1 MKKIFSI
8 FKDPYIGPIFAISII
23 LLVIMIFIIP
33 KYSHENQKIIME
45 KKAIDIVNNLKKIR
59 AYYTEHLIKEL
70 KNHPDIKIDFDHKI
84 KDGTIPLPATLL
96 HDFTELLAEEN
107 MEIKLYSDY
116 PFENRKDR
124 VLNDFQKESLSY
136 FVNNPNEIYTR
147 IIKTPTEE
155 KFAVSVPDVF
165 FDQTCV
171 NCHNTRIDS
180 PKTDWKLGDVRGA
193 IKVSVPIKHELYLSS
208 NQVLTLFLI
217 LVALILI
224 LGIHYTIMSI
234 RRTKEHEKIKITL
247 EKEVNERTQELQKSM
262 KILNQ
267 YKNAVDSTSIVSKT
281 DKNGKITFVND
292 EFCRVAQYTKEEL
305 IGKNHNLIRHEDMP
319 KEIFKDLWET
329 IKSKQ
334 IWKGQIKNKAKDGTA
349 YYVASTIAPILNLDD
364 EIEEYLAI
372 RLDVSDII
380 EGQLK
385 AKRADEAKSTFL
397 ANMSHEIR
405 TPLNAIIG
413 FSELLDKST
422 NLDIQ
427 SKKQAQI
434 INSSAVSLLTI
445 INDILDVSKIDSG
458 NFSLSIEES
467 NIVLIG
473 ENVIELFSKRAME
486 KHIKLIF
493 NLDPNVPICIET
505 DGVRLKQVL
514 SNLLSN
520 AIKFTPK
527 DGIVSLN
534 ISLIENQNKK
544 AKIRFEI
551 EDTGIGI
558 PKDKLITIFDPFIQ
572 IDNKSNRQY
581 QGTGLGLSISSY
593 IIKALN
599 SNIFVQ
605 SIENEGTKFY
615 FELEAKTCIDNL
627 CINRNYLHHLNFKI
641 INKNSSIF
649 NHAKQ
654 YLELFGAIEEED
666 KPIDIVIYCSIDN
679 FLEDLQEIRK
689 NNSNSALLILHEYEN
704 DLKNLDLNKNEYALA
719 LPFYGS
725 KINDAIEELL
735 NRTEKRKISIDG
747 IKKFKGKVLVAEDNS
762 ANQELISY
770 ILQEMG
776 IEFTIK
782 SNGLEILNEFKK
794 DFYDLI
800 LMDINMP
807 VLDGVETF
815 KQIRIYEKDNQLQ
828 KTPIVALTA
837 NAIKGDKERFLNIG
851 MDNYLTK
858 PINVKELRDIFEIYL
873 NNKKTLDDLTNIN
886 IDIKKVSEKLGIGE
900 NIVNLLV
907 HKFQNEIIKD
917 LKELQNFIH
926 SKDKENIL
934 QKAHYIKNS
943 CLNLCL
949 DDICEVLQKL
959 ENPDLQDKEKEE
971 LFALLINKLE
981 FLNEGKK

>member
-1 MKKIFSI
+1 MKKILSI
-8 FKDPYIGPIFAISII
+8 FKDPYIGPIFVISVI

-33 KYSHENQKIIME
+33 KYSYENQKIIME
-45 KKAIDIVNNLKKIR
+45 KKAVDIVNNLKKIR
-59 AYYTEHLIKEL
+59 AYYTEHIIKEL
-70 KNHPDIKIDFDHKI
+70 KNHPDITIDLDHKI

-96 HDFTELLAEEN
+96 HDFTELLAEED
-107 MEIKLYSDY
+107 MEIKLYSEY

-124 VLNDFQKESLSY
+124 VSNDFQKESLSY
-136 FVNNPNEIYTR
+136 LINNPTKIYSK
-147 IIKTPTEE
+147 IVKTPTEE
-155 KFAVSVPDVF
+155 KFAVAIPDIF

-180 PKTDWKLGDVRGA
+180 PKKDWKLGDVRGV
-193 IKVSVPIKHELYLSS
+193 IKVSVPVKHELYLSS

-217 LVALILI
+217 LVTLILI
-224 LGIHYTIMSI
+224 LGIHYTIMSM
-234 RRTKEHEKIKITL
+234 RRTKEHEKIKINL
-247 EKEVNERTQELQKSM
+247 EKEINERTKELQKSI

-267 YKNAVDSTSIVSKT
+267 YKNAVDSSSIVSKT
-281 DKNGKITFVND
+281 DKYGKITFVND
-292 EFCRVAQYTKEEL
+292 EFCRVSKYTKEEL
-305 IGKNHNLIRHEDMP
+305 IGKNHNIIRHEDMP

-334 IWKGQIKNKAKDGTA
+334 IWKGQIKNRAKDGTS

-372 RLDVSDII
+372 RLDVSEIV

-413 FSELLDKST
+413 FSELLDKSQ
-422 NLDIQ
+422 NLDTQ

-458 NFSLSIEES
+458 NFTLSIEES
-467 NIVLIG
+467 NIILIS
-473 ENVIELFSKRAME
+473 ENVVELFSKRAME
-486 KHIKLIF
+486 KHLKLVF

-527 DGIVSLN
+527 NGVVSLN
-534 ISLIENQNKK
+534 ISLIENLNKK
-544 AKIRFEI
+544 AKIRFEV

-558 PKDKLITIFDPFIQ
+558 AKEKLLTIFDPFIQ
-572 IDNKSNRQY
+572 VDNKSNREY
-581 QGTGLGLSISSY
+581 QGTGLGLSICSH

-605 SIENEGTKFY
+605 SIENQGTKFY
-615 FELEAKTCIDNL
+615 FELEVKTCIDNL
-627 CINRNYLHHLNFKI
+627 CINKNYLHHLNFKI

-654 YLELFGAIEEED
+654 YLELFGAIEDET
-666 KPIDIVIYCSIDN
+666 KPIDIIIYCSVDN
-679 FLEDLQEIRK
+679 FEKELQEIRK
-689 NNSNSALLILHEYEN
+689 NHIDTALLILHEYEN
-704 DLKNLDLNKNEYALA
+704 TLENIDLNENEYALA

-735 NRTEKRKISIDG
+735 NKTDKRKIVING
-747 IKKFKGKVLVAEDNS
+747 IKKFNGKVLVAEDNS

-770 ILQEMG
+770 ILEEMG

-794 DFYDLI
+794 ESFDLI

-815 KQIRIYEKDNQLQ
+815 KQIRIYEKENNLK

-837 NAIKGDKERFLNIG
+837 NAIKGDKQRFLDIG

-858 PINVKELRDIFEIYL
+858 PINVKELKDIFDIYL
-873 NNKKTLDDLTNIN
+873 A
-886 IDIKKVSEKLGIGE
+886 
-900 NIVNLLV
+900 
-907 HKFQNEIIKD
+907 
-917 LKELQNFIH
+917 
-926 SKDKENIL
+926 DK
-934 QKAHYIKNS
+934 
-943 CLNLCL
+943 
-949 DDICEVLQKL
+949 
-959 ENPDLQDKEKEE
+959 
-971 LFALLINKLE
+971 
-981 FLNEGKK
+981 FLNEESK

>member
-1 MKKIFSI
+1 MKKILSI
-8 FKDPYIGPIFAISII
+8 FKDPYIGPIFVISII

-33 KYSHENQKIIME
+33 KYSYENQKIIME
-45 KKAIDIVNNLKKIR
+45 KKAVDIVNNLKKIR
-59 AYYTEHLIKEL
+59 AYYTEHIIKEL
-70 KNHPDIKIDFDHKI
+70 KNHPEININFDHKI

-96 HDFTELLAEEN
+96 HDFTELLAEED
-107 MEIKLYSDY
+107 MEIKLYSEY

-136 FVNNPNEIYTR
+136 LINNPTKIYSK
-147 IIKTPTEE
+147 IVKTPTEE
-155 KFAVSVPDVF
+155 KLAVAIPDIF

-180 PKTDWKLGDVRGA
+180 PKKDWKLGDVRGV
-193 IKVSVPIKHELYLSS
+193 IKVSVPVKHELYLSS

-217 LVALILI
+217 LVTLILI
-224 LGIHYTIMSI
+224 LGIHYTIMSM
-234 RRTKEHEKIKITL
+234 RRTKEHEKIKINL
-247 EKEVNERTQELQKSM
+247 EKEINERTKELQKSI

-267 YKNAVDSTSIVSKT
+267 YKNAVDSSSIVSKT
-281 DKNGKITFVND
+281 DKYGKITFVND
-292 EFCRVAQYTKEEL
+292 EFCRVSKYTKEEL
-305 IGKNHNLIRHEDMP
+305 IGKNHNIIRHEDMP

-334 IWKGQIKNKAKDGTA
+334 IWKGQIKNRAKDGTS
-349 YYVASTIAPILNLDD
+349 YYVTSTIAPILNLDD

-372 RLDVSDII
+372 RLDISEIV

-413 FSELLDKST
+413 FSELLDKSQ
-422 NLDIQ
+422 NLDTQ

-445 INDILDVSKIDSG
+445 INDILDISKIDSG
-458 NFSLSIEES
+458 NFTLSIEES
-467 NIVLIG
+467 NIILIS

-486 KHIKLIF
+486 KHLKLIF

-527 DGIVSLN
+527 NGVVSLN
-534 ISLIENQNKK
+534 ISLIENLNKK
-544 AKIRFEI
+544 AKIRFEV

-558 PKDKLITIFDPFIQ
+558 AKEKLLTIFDPFIQ
-572 IDNKSNRQY
+572 VDNKSNREY
-581 QGTGLGLSISSY
+581 QGTGLGLSICSH

-605 SIENEGTKFY
+605 SIENQGTKFY
-615 FELEAKTCIDNL
+615 FELEVKTCIDNL
-627 CINRNYLHHLNFKI
+627 CINKNYLHHLNFKI

-654 YLELFGAIEEED
+654 YLELFGAIEDET
-666 KPIDIVIYCSIDN
+666 KPIDIVIYCSVDN
-679 FLEDLQEIRK
+679 FEKELQEIRK
-689 NNSNSALLILHEYEN
+689 NHIDTALLILHEYEN
-704 DLKNLDLNKNEYALA
+704 DLKNLDLNENEYALA

-735 NRTEKRKISIDG
+735 NKTDKRKIVING
-747 IKKFKGKVLVAEDNS
+747 IKKFNGKVLVAEDNS

-770 ILQEMG
+770 ILEEMG

-794 DFYDLI
+794 ESFDLI

-815 KQIRIYEKDNQLQ
+815 KQIRIYEKENNLE

-837 NAIKGDKERFLNIG
+837 NAIKGDKQRFLDIG

-858 PINVKELRDIFEIYL
+858 PINVKELKDIFDIYL
-873 NNKKTLDDLTNIN
+873 A
-886 IDIKKVSEKLGIGE
+886 
-900 NIVNLLV
+900 
-907 HKFQNEIIKD
+907 
-917 LKELQNFIH
+917 
-926 SKDKENIL
+926 DKI
-934 QKAHYIKNS
+934 
-943 CLNLCL
+943 
-949 DDICEVLQKL
+949 
-959 ENPDLQDKEKEE
+959 
-971 LFALLINKLE
+971 
-981 FLNEGKK
+981 LNEESE

>member
-1 MKKIFSI
+1 MKKILSI
-8 FKDPYIGPIFAISII
+8 FKDPYIGPIFVISVI

-33 KYSHENQKIIME
+33 KYSYENQKIIME
-45 KKAIDIVNNLKKIR
+45 KKAVDIVNNLKKIR
-59 AYYTEHLIKEL
+59 AYYTEHIIKEL
-70 KNHPDIKIDFDHKI
+70 KNHPDITIDLDHKI

-96 HDFTELLAEEN
+96 HDFTELLAEKD
-107 MEIKLYSDY
+107 MEIKLYSEY

-136 FVNNPNEIYTR
+136 LINNPTKIYSK
-147 IIKTPTEE
+147 IVKTPTEE
-155 KFAVSVPDVF
+155 KFAVAIPDIF

-180 PKTDWKLGDVRGA
+180 PKKDWKLGDVRGV
-193 IKVSVPIKHELYLSS
+193 IKVSVPVKHELYLSS

-217 LVALILI
+217 LVTLILI
-224 LGIHYTIMSI
+224 LGIHYTIMSM
-234 RRTKEHEKIKITL
+234 RRTKEHEEIRVNL
-247 EKEVNERTQELQKSM
+247 EKEINERTKELQKSI

-267 YKNAVDSTSIVSKT
+267 YKNAVDSSSIVSKT
-281 DKNGKITFVND
+281 DKYGKITFVND
-292 EFCRVAQYTKEEL
+292 EFCRVSKYTKEEL
-305 IGKNHNLIRHEDMP
+305 IGKNHNIIRHEDMP

-334 IWKGQIKNKAKDGTA
+334 IWKGQIKNKAKDGTS

-372 RLDVSDII
+372 RLDVSEIV

-413 FSELLDKST
+413 FSELLDKSQ
-422 NLDIQ
+422 NLDTQ

-458 NFSLSIEES
+458 NFTLSIEES
-467 NIVLIG
+467 NIILIS
-473 ENVIELFSKRAME
+473 ENVVELFSKRAME
-486 KHIKLIF
+486 KHLKLVF

-527 DGIVSLN
+527 NGVVSLN
-534 ISLIENQNKK
+534 ISLIENLNKK

-558 PKDKLITIFDPFIQ
+558 AKEKLLTIFDPFIQ
-572 IDNKSNRQY
+572 VDNKSNREY
-581 QGTGLGLSISSY
+581 QGTGLGLSICSH

-605 SIENEGTKFY
+605 SIENQGTKFY
-615 FELEAKTCIDNL
+615 FELEVKTCIDNL
-627 CINRNYLHHLNFKI
+627 CINKNYLHHLNFKI

-654 YLELFGAIEEED
+654 YLELFGAIEDET
-666 KPIDIVIYCSIDN
+666 KPIDIIIYCSVDN
-679 FLEDLQEIRK
+679 FEKDLQEIRK
-689 NNSNSALLILHEYEN
+689 NHIDTALLILHEYEN
-704 DLKNLDLNKNEYALA
+704 DLKNLDLNENEYALA

-735 NRTEKRKISIDG
+735 NKTDKRKIVING
-747 IKKFKGKVLVAEDNS
+747 IKKFNGKVLVAEDNS

-770 ILQEMG
+770 ILEEMG

-794 DFYDLI
+794 ESFDLI

-815 KQIRIYEKDNQLQ
+815 KQIRIYEKENNLE

-837 NAIKGDKERFLNIG
+837 NAIKGDKQRFLDIG

-858 PINVKELRDIFEIYL
+858 PINVKELKDIFDIYL
-873 NNKKTLDDLTNIN
+873 A
-886 IDIKKVSEKLGIGE
+886 
-900 NIVNLLV
+900 
-907 HKFQNEIIKD
+907 
-917 LKELQNFIH
+917 
-926 SKDKENIL
+926 DKI
-934 QKAHYIKNS
+934 
-943 CLNLCL
+943 
-949 DDICEVLQKL
+949 
-959 ENPDLQDKEKEE
+959 
-971 LFALLINKLE
+971 
-981 FLNEGKK
+981 LNEESE

>member
-1 MKKIFSI
+1 MKKILSI
-8 FKDPYIGPIFAISII
+8 FKDPYIGPIFVISVI

-33 KYSHENQKIIME
+33 KYSYENQKIIME
-45 KKAIDIVNNLKKIR
+45 KKAVDIVNNLKKIR
-59 AYYTEHLIKEL
+59 AYYTEHIIKEL
-70 KNHPDIKIDFDHKI
+70 KNHPDITIDLDHKI
-84 KDGTIPLPATLL
+84 KNGTIPLPATLL
-96 HDFTELLAEEN
+96 HDFTELLAEED
-107 MEIKLYSDY
+107 MEIKLYSEY

-124 VLNDFQKESLSY
+124 VSNDFQKESLSY
-136 FVNNPNEIYTR
+136 LINNPTKIYSK
-147 IIKTPTEE
+147 IVKTPTEE
-155 KFAVSVPDVF
+155 KFAVAIPDIF

-180 PKTDWKLGDVRGA
+180 PKKDWKLGDVRGV
-193 IKVSVPIKHELYLSS
+193 IKVSVPVKHELYLSS

-217 LVALILI
+217 LVTLILI
-224 LGIHYTIMSI
+224 LGIHYTIMSM
-234 RRTKEHEKIKITL
+234 RRTKEHEKIKINL
-247 EKEVNERTQELQKSM
+247 EKEINERTKELQKSI

-267 YKNAVDSTSIVSKT
+267 YKNAVDSSSIVSKT
-281 DKNGKITFVND
+281 DKYGKITFVND
-292 EFCRVAQYTKEEL
+292 EFCRVSKYTKEEL
-305 IGKNHNLIRHEDMP
+305 IGKNHNIIRHEDMP

-334 IWKGQIKNKAKDGTA
+334 IWKGQIKNRAKDGTS

-372 RLDVSDII
+372 RLDVSEIV

-413 FSELLDKST
+413 FSELLDKSQ
-422 NLDIQ
+422 NLDTQ

-458 NFSLSIEES
+458 NFTLSIEES
-467 NIVLIG
+467 NIILIS
-473 ENVIELFSKRAME
+473 ENVVELFSKRAME
-486 KHIKLIF
+486 KHLKLVF

-527 DGIVSLN
+527 NGVVSLN
-534 ISLIENQNKK
+534 ISLIENLNKK
-544 AKIRFEI
+544 AKIRFEV

-558 PKDKLITIFDPFIQ
+558 AKEKLLTIFDPFIQ
-572 IDNKSNRQY
+572 VDNKSNREY
-581 QGTGLGLSISSY
+581 QGTGLGLSICSH

-605 SIENEGTKFY
+605 SIENQGTKFY
-615 FELEAKTCIDNL
+615 FELEVKTCIDNL
-627 CINRNYLHHLNFKI
+627 CINKNYLHHLNFKI

-654 YLELFGAIEEED
+654 YLELFGAIEDET
-666 KPIDIVIYCSIDN
+666 KPIDIIIYCSVDN
-679 FLEDLQEIRK
+679 FEKELQEIRK
-689 NNSNSALLILHEYEN
+689 NHIDTALLILHEYEN
-704 DLKNLDLNKNEYALA
+704 TLENIDLNENEYALA

-735 NRTEKRKISIDG
+735 NKTDKRKIVING
-747 IKKFKGKVLVAEDNS
+747 IKKFNGKVLVAEDNS

-770 ILQEMG
+770 ILEEMG

-794 DFYDLI
+794 ESFDLI

-815 KQIRIYEKDNQLQ
+815 KQIRIYEKENNLK

-837 NAIKGDKERFLNIG
+837 NAIKGDKQRFLDIG

-858 PINVKELRDIFEIYL
+858 PINVKELKDIFDIYL
-873 NNKKTLDDLTNIN
+873 A
-886 IDIKKVSEKLGIGE
+886 
-900 NIVNLLV
+900 
-907 HKFQNEIIKD
+907 
-917 LKELQNFIH
+917 
-926 SKDKENIL
+926 DK
-934 QKAHYIKNS
+934 
-943 CLNLCL
+943 
-949 DDICEVLQKL
+949 
-959 ENPDLQDKEKEE
+959 
-971 LFALLINKLE
+971 
-981 FLNEGKK
+981 FLNEESK

>member
-8 FKDPYIGPIFAISII
+8 FKDPYIGPIFVISVI

-33 KYSHENQKIIME
+33 KYSYENQKSIME

-59 AYYTEHLIKEL
+59 AYYTEYIIKDL
-70 KNHPDIKIDFDHKI
+70 KNHPEININFDHKI
-84 KDGTIPLPATLL
+84 KDNTIPLPATLL

-107 MEIKLYSDY
+107 MEIKLYSEY

-136 FVNNPNEIYTR
+136 LINNPTEIYSK
-147 IIKTPTEE
+147 IIQTPMGK
-155 KFAVSVPDVF
+155 KFAVAIPDIF

-180 PKTDWKLGDVRGA
+180 PKRDWELGDVRGV
-193 IKVSVPIKHELYLSS
+193 IKVSIPIEKELHLSS

-217 LVALILI
+217 LVTLILI
-224 LGIHYTIMSI
+224 LGIHYTIMSM
-234 RRTKEHEKIKITL
+234 RRTKEHEKIKINL
-247 EKEVNERTQELQKSM
+247 EEEIDKRTKELQNSI

-267 YKNAVDSTSIVSKT
+267 YKNAVDSSSIVSKT
-281 DKNGKITFVND
+281 DKYGKITFVND
-292 EFCRVAQYTKEEL
+292 EFCKISKYTKEEL
-305 IGKNHNLIRHEDMP
+305 IGKNHNIIRHEDMP

-334 IWKGQIKNKAKDGTA
+334 IWKGQIKNKAKDGTS

-372 RLDVSDII
+372 RLDVSEII

-413 FSELLDKST
+413 FSELLDKSQ
-422 NLDIQ
+422 NLDTQ

-458 NFSLSIEES
+458 NFTLSIEES
-467 NIVLIG
+467 NIILIS

-486 KHIKLIF
+486 KHLKLIF
-493 NLDPNVPICIET
+493 NLDPKVPICIET

-527 DGIVSLN
+527 NGVVSLN
-534 ISLIENQNKK
+534 ISLIENLNKK
-544 AKIRFEI
+544 AKIRFEV

-558 PKDKLITIFDPFIQ
+558 AKEKLITIFDPFIQ
-572 IDNKSNRQY
+572 VDNKSNREY
-581 QGTGLGLSISSY
+581 QGTGLGLSICSH
-593 IIKALN
+593 IIKSLN

-605 SIENEGTKFY
+605 SVENQGTKFY
-615 FELEAKTCIDNL
+615 FELEVKTCIDNL

-641 INKNSSIF
+641 INKKSSIF

-654 YLELFGAIEEED
+654 YLELFGAIEDET
-666 KPIDIVIYCSIDN
+666 KAIDVIIYCCSNN
-679 FLEDLQEIRK
+679 FEKELQEIKK
-689 NNSNSALLILHEYEN
+689 NYINTALLILHEYED
-704 DLKNLDLNKNEYALA
+704 DLENLNLDENEYALS
-719 LPFYGS
+719 LPLYAS

-735 NRTEKRKISIDG
+735 NKTNKRKIVING
-747 IKKFKGKVLVAEDNS
+747 IKKFNGKILVAEDNS

-770 ILQEMG
+770 ILEEMG

-782 SNGLEILNEFKK
+782 NNGLEILNEFKK
-794 DFYDLI
+794 ESFDLI

-815 KQIRIYEKDNQLQ
+815 KQIRIYEKENNLG
-828 KTPIVALTA
+828 KTPIIALTA
-837 NAIKGDKERFLNIG
+837 NAIKGDKQRFLDIG

-858 PINVKELRDIFEIYL
+858 PINVKELKNIFDIYL
-873 NNKKTLDDLTNIN
+873 VNKI
-886 IDIKKVSEKLGIGE
+886 
-900 NIVNLLV
+900 
-907 HKFQNEIIKD
+907 
-917 LKELQNFIH
+917 
-926 SKDKENIL
+926 
-934 QKAHYIKNS
+934 
-943 CLNLCL
+943 
-949 DDICEVLQKL
+949 
-959 ENPDLQDKEKEE
+959 
-971 LFALLINKLE
+971 
-981 FLNEGKK
+981 LNEENK

>member
-1 MKKIFSI
+1 MKKILSI
-8 FKDPYIGPIFAISII
+8 FKDPYIGPIFVISVI

-33 KYSHENQKIIME
+33 KYSYENQKIIME
-45 KKAIDIVNNLKKIR
+45 KKAVDIVNNLKKIR
-59 AYYTEHLIKEL
+59 AYYTEHIIKDL
-70 KNHPDIKIDFDHKI
+70 KNHPEININFDHKI

-96 HDFTELLAEEN
+96 HDFTELLAEED
-107 MEIKLYSDY
+107 MEIKLYSEY

-136 FVNNPNEIYTR
+136 LINNPKEIYSK
-147 IIKTPTEE
+147 IIQTPMGE
-155 KFAVSVPDVF
+155 KFAVAIPDIF

-180 PKTDWKLGDVRGA
+180 PKRDWELGDVRGV
-193 IKVSVPIKHELYLSS
+193 IKVSAPVKHELYLSS

-217 LVALILI
+217 LVTLILI

-234 RRTKEHEKIKITL
+234 KRTREHEKIKINL
-247 EKEVNERTQELQKSM
+247 EEEIDKRTKELQNSI

-267 YKNAVDSTSIVSKT
+267 YKNAVDSSSIVSKT
-281 DKNGKITFVND
+281 DKYGKITFVND
-292 EFCRVAQYTKEEL
+292 EFCRVSKYTKEEL
-305 IGKNHNLIRHEDMP
+305 IGKNHNIIRHEDMP

-334 IWKGQIKNKAKDGTA
+334 IWKGQIKNKAKDGTS

-372 RLDVSDII
+372 RLDVSEIV

-413 FSELLDKST
+413 FSELLDKSQ
-422 NLDIQ
+422 NLDTQ

-458 NFSLSIEES
+458 NFTLSIEES
-467 NIVLIG
+467 NIILIS

-486 KHIKLIF
+486 KHLKLIF

-527 DGIVSLN
+527 NGVVSLN
-534 ISLIENQNKK
+534 ISLIENLNKK
-544 AKIRFEI
+544 AKIRFEV

-558 PKDKLITIFDPFIQ
+558 AKEKLLTIFDPFIQ
-572 IDNKSNRQY
+572 VDNKSNREY
-581 QGTGLGLSISSY
+581 QGTGLGLSICSH

-605 SIENEGTKFY
+605 SIENQGTKFY
-615 FELEAKTCIDNL
+615 FELEVKTCIDNI
-627 CINRNYLHHLNFKI
+627 CINKNYLHHLNFKI

-654 YLELFGAIEEED
+654 YLELFGVIEDEF
-666 KPIDIVIYCSIDN
+666 KPIDVIIYCSVDN
-679 FLEDLQEIRK
+679 FEKELQEIRK
-689 NNSNSALLILHEYEN
+689 NYINSALLILHEYED
-704 DLKNLDLNKNEYALA
+704 DLKNLDLNENEYALA

-735 NRTEKRKISIDG
+735 NKTDKRKIVING
-747 IKKFKGKVLVAEDNS
+747 IKKFNGKVLVAEDNS

-770 ILQEMG
+770 ILEEMG

-794 DFYDLI
+794 ESFDLI

-815 KQIRIYEKDNQLQ
+815 KQIRIYEKENNLE

-837 NAIKGDKERFLNIG
+837 NAIKGDKQRFLEIG

-858 PINVKELRDIFEIYL
+858 PINVKELKDIFDIYL
-873 NNKKTLDDLTNIN
+873 R
-886 IDIKKVSEKLGIGE
+886 
-900 NIVNLLV
+900 
-907 HKFQNEIIKD
+907 NEI
-917 LKELQNFIH
+917 
-926 SKDKENIL
+926 
-934 QKAHYIKNS
+934 
-943 CLNLCL
+943 
-949 DDICEVLQKL
+949 
-959 ENPDLQDKEKEE
+959 
-971 LFALLINKLE
+971 
-981 FLNEGKK
+981 LNEENK

>member
-1 MKKIFSI
+1 MKKILSI
-8 FKDPYIGPIFAISII
+8 FKDPYIGPIFVISVI

-33 KYSHENQKIIME
+33 KYSYENQKIIME
-45 KKAIDIVNNLKKIR
+45 KKAVDIVNNLKKIR
-59 AYYTEHLIKEL
+59 AYYTEHIIKEL
-70 KNHPDIKIDFDHKI
+70 KNHPDITIDLDHKI
-84 KDGTIPLPATLL
+84 KNGTIPLPATLL
-96 HDFTELLAEEN
+96 HDFTELLAEED
-107 MEIKLYSDY
+107 MEIKLYSEY

-136 FVNNPNEIYTR
+136 LINNPTKIYSK
-147 IIKTPTEE
+147 IVKTPTEE
-155 KFAVSVPDVF
+155 KFAVAIPDIF

-180 PKTDWKLGDVRGA
+180 PKKDWKLGDVRGV
-193 IKVSVPIKHELYLSS
+193 IKVSVPVKHELYLSS

-217 LVALILI
+217 LVTLILI
-224 LGIHYTIMSI
+224 LGIHYTIMSM
-234 RRTKEHEKIKITL
+234 RRTKEHEEIRVNL
-247 EKEVNERTQELQKSM
+247 EKEINERTKELQKSI

-267 YKNAVDSTSIVSKT
+267 YKNAVDSSSIVSKT
-281 DKNGKITFVND
+281 DKYGKITFVND
-292 EFCRVAQYTKEEL
+292 EFCRVSKYTKEEL
-305 IGKNHNLIRHEDMP
+305 IGKNHNIIRHEDMP

-334 IWKGQIKNKAKDGTA
+334 IWKGQIKNRAKDGTS

-372 RLDVSDII
+372 RLDVSEIV

-413 FSELLDKST
+413 FSELLDKSQ
-422 NLDIQ
+422 NLDTQ

-458 NFSLSIEES
+458 NFTLSIEES
-467 NIVLIG
+467 NIILIS
-473 ENVIELFSKRAME
+473 ENVVELFSKRAME
-486 KHIKLIF
+486 KHLKLVF

-527 DGIVSLN
+527 NGVVSLN
-534 ISLIENQNKK
+534 ISLIENLNKK
-544 AKIRFEI
+544 AKIRFEV

-558 PKDKLITIFDPFIQ
+558 AKEKLLTIFDPFIQ
-572 IDNKSNRQY
+572 VDNKSNREY
-581 QGTGLGLSISSY
+581 QGTGLGLSICSH

-605 SIENEGTKFY
+605 SIENQGTKFY
-615 FELEAKTCIDNL
+615 FELEVKTCIDNL
-627 CINRNYLHHLNFKI
+627 CINKNYLHHLNFKI

-654 YLELFGAIEEED
+654 YLELFGAIEDET
-666 KPIDIVIYCSIDN
+666 KPIDIIIYCSVDN
-679 FLEDLQEIRK
+679 FEKELQEIRK
-689 NNSNSALLILHEYEN
+689 NHIDTALLILHEYEN
-704 DLKNLDLNKNEYALA
+704 TLENIDLNENEYALA

-735 NRTEKRKISIDG
+735 NKTDKRKIVING
-747 IKKFKGKVLVAEDNS
+747 IKKFNGKVLVAEDNS

-770 ILQEMG
+770 ILEEMG

-794 DFYDLI
+794 ESFDLI

-815 KQIRIYEKDNQLQ
+815 KQIRIYEKENNLK

-837 NAIKGDKERFLNIG
+837 NAIKGDKQRFLDIG

-858 PINVKELRDIFEIYL
+858 PINVKELKDIFDIYL
-873 NNKKTLDDLTNIN
+873 A
-886 IDIKKVSEKLGIGE
+886 
-900 NIVNLLV
+900 
-907 HKFQNEIIKD
+907 
-917 LKELQNFIH
+917 
-926 SKDKENIL
+926 DKI
-934 QKAHYIKNS
+934 
-943 CLNLCL
+943 
-949 DDICEVLQKL
+949 
-959 ENPDLQDKEKEE
+959 
-971 LFALLINKLE
+971 
-981 FLNEGKK
+981 LNEESK

>member
-1 MKKIFSI
+1 MKKILSI
-8 FKDPYIGPIFAISII
+8 FKDPYIGPIFVISVI

-33 KYSHENQKIIME
+33 KYSYENQKIIME
-45 KKAIDIVNNLKKIR
+45 KKAVDIVNNLKKIR
-59 AYYTEHLIKEL
+59 AYYTEHIIKEL
-70 KNHPDIKIDFDHKI
+70 KNHPDITIDLDHKI
-84 KDGTIPLPATLL
+84 KNGTIPLPATLL
-96 HDFTELLAEEN
+96 HDFTELLAEED
-107 MEIKLYSDY
+107 MEIKLYSEY

-136 FVNNPNEIYTR
+136 LINNPTKIYSK
-147 IIKTPTEE
+147 IVKTPTEE
-155 KFAVSVPDVF
+155 KFAVAIPDIF

-180 PKTDWKLGDVRGA
+180 PKKDWKLGDVRGV
-193 IKVSVPIKHELYLSS
+193 IKVSVPVKHELYLSS

-217 LVALILI
+217 LVTLILI
-224 LGIHYTIMSI
+224 LGIHYTIMSM
-234 RRTKEHEKIKITL
+234 RRSKEHEEIRVNL
-247 EKEVNERTQELQKSM
+247 EKEINERTKELQKSI

-267 YKNAVDSTSIVSKT
+267 YKNAVDSSSIVSKT
-281 DKNGKITFVND
+281 DKYGKITFVND
-292 EFCRVAQYTKEEL
+292 EFCRVSKYTKEEL
-305 IGKNHNLIRHEDMP
+305 IGKNHNIIRHEDMP

-334 IWKGQIKNKAKDGTA
+334 IWKGQIKNRAKDGTS

-372 RLDVSDII
+372 RLDVSEIV

-413 FSELLDKST
+413 FSELLDKSQ
-422 NLDIQ
+422 NLDTQ

-458 NFSLSIEES
+458 NFTLSIEES
-467 NIVLIG
+467 NIILIS
-473 ENVIELFSKRAME
+473 ENVVELFSKRAME
-486 KHIKLIF
+486 KHLKLVF

-527 DGIVSLN
+527 NGVVSLN
-534 ISLIENQNKK
+534 ISLIENLNKK
-544 AKIRFEI
+544 AKIRFEV

-558 PKDKLITIFDPFIQ
+558 AKEKLLTIFDPFIQ
-572 IDNKSNRQY
+572 VDNKSNREY
-581 QGTGLGLSISSY
+581 QGTGLGLSICSH

-605 SIENEGTKFY
+605 SIENQGTKFY
-615 FELEAKTCIDNL
+615 FELEVKTCIDNL
-627 CINRNYLHHLNFKI
+627 CINKNYLHHLNFKI

-654 YLELFGAIEEED
+654 YLELFGAIEDET
-666 KPIDIVIYCSIDN
+666 KPIDIVIYCSVDN
-679 FLEDLQEIRK
+679 FEKDLQEIRK
-689 NNSNSALLILHEYEN
+689 NHIDTALLILHEYEN
-704 DLKNLDLNKNEYALA
+704 DLKNLDLNENEYALA

-735 NRTEKRKISIDG
+735 NKTDKRKIVING
-747 IKKFKGKVLVAEDNS
+747 IKKFNGKVLVAEDNS

-770 ILQEMG
+770 ILEEMG

-794 DFYDLI
+794 ESFDLI

-815 KQIRIYEKDNQLQ
+815 KQIRIYEKENNLK

-837 NAIKGDKERFLNIG
+837 NAIKGDKQRFLDIG

-858 PINVKELRDIFEIYL
+858 PINVKELKDIFDIYL
-873 NNKKTLDDLTNIN
+873 A
-886 IDIKKVSEKLGIGE
+886 
-900 NIVNLLV
+900 
-907 HKFQNEIIKD
+907 
-917 LKELQNFIH
+917 
-926 SKDKENIL
+926 DKI
-934 QKAHYIKNS
+934 
-943 CLNLCL
+943 
-949 DDICEVLQKL
+949 
-959 ENPDLQDKEKEE
+959 
-971 LFALLINKLE
+971 
-981 FLNEGKK
+981 LNEESE

>member
-8 FKDPYIGPIFAISII
+8 FKDPYIGPIFVISVI

-33 KYSHENQKIIME
+33 KYSYENQKIIME

-59 AYYTEHLIKEL
+59 AYYTEYIIKEL
-70 KNHPDIKIDFDHKI
+70 KNHPDITIDLDHKI

-96 HDFTELLAEEN
+96 HDFTELLAEED
-107 MEIKLYSDY
+107 MEIELYSEY

-136 FVNNPNEIYTR
+136 LINNPTEIYSK
-147 IIKTPTEE
+147 IIQTPMGK
-155 KFAVSVPDVF
+155 KFAVAIPDIF
-165 FDQTCV
+165 FEQTCV

-180 PKTDWKLGDVRGA
+180 PKRDWELGDVRGV
-193 IKVSVPIKHELYLSS
+193 IKVSIPIEKELHLSS

-217 LVALILI
+217 LVTLILI
-224 LGIHYTIMSI
+224 LGIHYTIMSM
-234 RRTKEHEKIKITL
+234 RRTKEHEKIKINL
-247 EKEVNERTQELQKSM
+247 EKEINERTKELQKSI

-267 YKNAVDSTSIVSKT
+267 YKNAVDSSSIVSKT
-281 DKNGKITFVND
+281 DKYGKITFVND
-292 EFCRVAQYTKEEL
+292 EFCRVSKYTKEEL
-305 IGKNHNLIRHEDMP
+305 IGKNHNIIRHEDMP

-334 IWKGQIKNKAKDGTA
+334 IWKGHLKNRAKDGTS
-349 YYVASTIAPILNLDD
+349 YYVTSTIAPILNLDD

-372 RLDVSDII
+372 RLDVSEIV

-413 FSELLDKST
+413 FSELLDKSQ
-422 NLDIQ
+422 NLDTQ

-458 NFSLSIEES
+458 NFTLSIEES
-467 NIVLIG
+467 NIILIS
-473 ENVIELFSKRAME
+473 ENVVELFSKRAME
-486 KHIKLIF
+486 KHLKLVF

-527 DGIVSLN
+527 NGVVSLN
-534 ISLIENQNKK
+534 ISLIENLNKK
-544 AKIRFEI
+544 AKIRFEV

-558 PKDKLITIFDPFIQ
+558 AKEKLLTIFDPFIQ
-572 IDNKSNRQY
+572 VDNKSNREY
-581 QGTGLGLSISSY
+581 QGTGLGLSICSH

-605 SIENEGTKFY
+605 SIENQGTKFY
-615 FELEAKTCIDNL
+615 FELEVKTCIDNL
-627 CINRNYLHHLNFKI
+627 CINKNYLHHLNFKI

-654 YLELFGAIEEED
+654 YLELFGAIEDET
-666 KPIDIVIYCSIDN
+666 KPIDIVIYCSVDN
-679 FLEDLQEIRK
+679 FEKDLQEIRK
-689 NNSNSALLILHEYEN
+689 NHIDTALLILHEYEN
-704 DLKNLDLNKNEYALA
+704 DLKNLDLNENEYALA

-735 NRTEKRKISIDG
+735 NKTDKRKIVING
-747 IKKFKGKVLVAEDNS
+747 IKKFNGKVLVAEDNS

-770 ILQEMG
+770 ILEEMG

-794 DFYDLI
+794 ESFDLI

-815 KQIRIYEKDNQLQ
+815 KQIRIYEKENNLG

-837 NAIKGDKERFLNIG
+837 NAIKGDKQRFLDIG

-858 PINVKELRDIFEIYL
+858 PINVKELKDIFDIYL
-873 NNKKTLDDLTNIN
+873 A
-886 IDIKKVSEKLGIGE
+886 
-900 NIVNLLV
+900 
-907 HKFQNEIIKD
+907 
-917 LKELQNFIH
+917 
-926 SKDKENIL
+926 DKI
-934 QKAHYIKNS
+934 
-943 CLNLCL
+943 
-949 DDICEVLQKL
+949 
-959 ENPDLQDKEKEE
+959 
-971 LFALLINKLE
+971 
-981 FLNEGKK
+981 LNEENK

>member
-1 MKKIFSI
+1 MKKILSI
-8 FKDPYIGPIFAISII
+8 FKDPYIGPIFVISII

-33 KYSHENQKIIME
+33 KYSYENQKIIME
-45 KKAIDIVNNLKKIR
+45 KKAVDIVNNLKKIR
-59 AYYTEHLIKEL
+59 AYYTEHIIKEL
-70 KNHPDIKIDFDHKI
+70 KNHPDITIDLDHKI

-96 HDFTELLAEEN
+96 HDFTELLAEED
-107 MEIKLYSDY
+107 MEIKLYSEY

-136 FVNNPNEIYTR
+136 LINNPTKIYSK
-147 IIKTPTEE
+147 IVKTPTEE
-155 KFAVSVPDVF
+155 KFAVAIPDIF

-180 PKTDWKLGDVRGA
+180 PKKDWKLGDVRGV
-193 IKVSVPIKHELYLSS
+193 IKVSVPVKHELYLSS

-217 LVALILI
+217 LVTLILI
-224 LGIHYTIMSI
+224 LGIHYTIMSM
-234 RRTKEHEKIKITL
+234 RRTKEHEKIKINL
-247 EKEVNERTQELQKSM
+247 EKEINERTKELQKSI

-267 YKNAVDSTSIVSKT
+267 YKNAVDSSSIVSKT
-281 DKNGKITFVND
+281 DKYGKITFVND
-292 EFCRVAQYTKEEL
+292 EFCRVSKYTKEEL
-305 IGKNHNLIRHEDMP
+305 IGKNHNIIRHEDMP

-334 IWKGQIKNKAKDGTA
+334 IWKGQIKNRAKDGTS

-372 RLDVSDII
+372 RLDVSEIV

-413 FSELLDKST
+413 FSELLDKSQ
-422 NLDIQ
+422 NLDTQ

-458 NFSLSIEES
+458 NFTLSIEES
-467 NIVLIG
+467 NIILIS

-486 KHIKLIF
+486 KHLKLIF

-527 DGIVSLN
+527 NGVVSLN
-534 ISLIENQNKK
+534 ISLIENLNKK
-544 AKIRFEI
+544 AKIRFEV

-558 PKDKLITIFDPFIQ
+558 AKEKLLTIFDPFIQ
-572 IDNKSNRQY
+572 VDNKSNREY
-581 QGTGLGLSISSY
+581 QGTGLGLSICSH

-605 SIENEGTKFY
+605 SIENQGTKFY
-615 FELEAKTCIDNL
+615 FELEVKTCIDNL
-627 CINRNYLHHLNFKI
+627 CINKNYLHHLNFKI
-641 INKNSSIF
+641 INKNGSIF

-654 YLELFGAIEEED
+654 YLELFGAIEDET
-666 KPIDIVIYCSIDN
+666 KPIDIVIYCLVDN
-679 FLEDLQEIRK
+679 FEKELQKIRK
-689 NNSNSALLILHEYEN
+689 NHIDTALLILHEYEN
-704 DLKNLDLNKNEYALA
+704 TLENIDLNENEYALA

-735 NRTEKRKISIDG
+735 NKTDKRKIVING
-747 IKKFKGKVLVAEDNS
+747 IKKFNGKVLVAEDNS

-770 ILQEMG
+770 ILEEMG
-776 IEFTIK
+776 VEFTIK

-794 DFYDLI
+794 ESFDLI

-815 KQIRIYEKDNQLQ
+815 KQIRIYEKENNLE

-837 NAIKGDKERFLNIG
+837 NAIKGDKQRFLDIG

-858 PINVKELRDIFEIYL
+858 PINVKELKDIFDIYL
-873 NNKKTLDDLTNIN
+873 A
-886 IDIKKVSEKLGIGE
+886 
-900 NIVNLLV
+900 
-907 HKFQNEIIKD
+907 
-917 LKELQNFIH
+917 
-926 SKDKENIL
+926 DKI
-934 QKAHYIKNS
+934 
-943 CLNLCL
+943 
-949 DDICEVLQKL
+949 
-959 ENPDLQDKEKEE
+959 
-971 LFALLINKLE
+971 
-981 FLNEGKK
+981 LNEESK

>member
-1 MKKIFSI
+1 MKKILSI
-8 FKDPYIGPIFAISII
+8 FKDPYIGPIFVISVI

-33 KYSHENQKIIME
+33 KYSYENQKIIME
-45 KKAIDIVNNLKKIR
+45 KKAVDIVNNLKKIR
-59 AYYTEHLIKEL
+59 AYYTEHIIKEL
-70 KNHPDIKIDFDHKI
+70 KNHPEININFDHKI

-96 HDFTELLAEEN
+96 HDFTELLAEED
-107 MEIKLYSDY
+107 MEIKLYSEY

-136 FVNNPNEIYTR
+136 LINNPTKIYSK
-147 IIKTPTEE
+147 IVKTPTEE
-155 KFAVSVPDVF
+155 KLAVAIPDIF

-180 PKTDWKLGDVRGA
+180 PKKDWKLGDVRGV
-193 IKVSVPIKHELYLSS
+193 IKVSVPVKHELYLSS

-217 LVALILI
+217 LVTLILI
-224 LGIHYTIMSI
+224 LGIHYTIMSM
-234 RRTKEHEKIKITL
+234 RRTKEHEKIKINL
-247 EKEVNERTQELQKSM
+247 EKEINERTKELQKSI

-267 YKNAVDSTSIVSKT
+267 YKNAVDSSSIVSKT
-281 DKNGKITFVND
+281 DKYGKITFVND
-292 EFCRVAQYTKEEL
+292 EFCRVSKYTKEEL
-305 IGKNHNLIRHEDMP
+305 IGKNHNIIRHEDMP

-334 IWKGQIKNKAKDGTA
+334 IWKGQIKNRAKDGTS
-349 YYVASTIAPILNLDD
+349 YYVTSTIAPILNLDD

-372 RLDVSDII
+372 RLDISEIV

-413 FSELLDKST
+413 FSELLDKSQ
-422 NLDIQ
+422 NLDTQ

-445 INDILDVSKIDSG
+445 INDILDISKIDSG
-458 NFSLSIEES
+458 NFTLSIEES
-467 NIVLIG
+467 NIILIS

-486 KHIKLIF
+486 KHLKLIF

-527 DGIVSLN
+527 NGVVSLN
-534 ISLIENQNKK
+534 ISLIENLNKK
-544 AKIRFEI
+544 AKIRFEV

-558 PKDKLITIFDPFIQ
+558 AKEKLLTIFDPFIQ
-572 IDNKSNRQY
+572 VDNKSNREY
-581 QGTGLGLSISSY
+581 QGTGLGLSICSH

-605 SIENEGTKFY
+605 SIENQGTKFY
-615 FELEAKTCIDNL
+615 FELEVKTCIDNL
-627 CINRNYLHHLNFKI
+627 CINKNYLHHLNFKI

-654 YLELFGAIEEED
+654 YLELFGAIEDET
-666 KPIDIVIYCSIDN
+666 KPIDIVIYCSVDN
-679 FLEDLQEIRK
+679 FEKELQEIRK
-689 NNSNSALLILHEYEN
+689 NHIDTALLILHEYEN
-704 DLKNLDLNKNEYALA
+704 DLKNLDLNENEYALA

-735 NRTEKRKISIDG
+735 NKTDKRKIVING
-747 IKKFKGKVLVAEDNS
+747 IKKFNGKVLVAEDNS

-770 ILQEMG
+770 ILEEMG

-794 DFYDLI
+794 ESFDLI

-815 KQIRIYEKDNQLQ
+815 KQIRIYEKENNLE

-837 NAIKGDKERFLNIG
+837 NAIKGDKQRFLDIG

-858 PINVKELRDIFEIYL
+858 PINVKELKDIFDIYL
-873 NNKKTLDDLTNIN
+873 A
-886 IDIKKVSEKLGIGE
+886 
-900 NIVNLLV
+900 
-907 HKFQNEIIKD
+907 
-917 LKELQNFIH
+917 
-926 SKDKENIL
+926 DKI
-934 QKAHYIKNS
+934 
-943 CLNLCL
+943 
-949 DDICEVLQKL
+949 
-959 ENPDLQDKEKEE
+959 
-971 LFALLINKLE
+971 
-981 FLNEGKK
+981 LNEESE

>member
-1 MKKIFSI
+1 MKKILSI
-8 FKDPYIGPIFAISII
+8 FKDPYIGPIFVISVI

-33 KYSHENQKIIME
+33 KYSYENQKIIME
-45 KKAIDIVNNLKKIR
+45 KKAVDIVNNLKKIR
-59 AYYTEHLIKEL
+59 AYYTEHIIKEL
-70 KNHPDIKIDFDHKI
+70 KNHPDITIDLDHKI

-96 HDFTELLAEEN
+96 HDFTELLAEED
-107 MEIKLYSDY
+107 MEIKLYSEY

-136 FVNNPNEIYTR
+136 LINNPTKIYSK
-147 IIKTPTEE
+147 IVKTPTEE
-155 KFAVSVPDVF
+155 KFAVAIPDIF

-180 PKTDWKLGDVRGA
+180 PKKDWKLGDVRGV
-193 IKVSVPIKHELYLSS
+193 IKVSVPVKHELYLSS

-217 LVALILI
+217 LVTLILI
-224 LGIHYTIMSI
+224 LGIHYTIMSM
-234 RRTKEHEKIKITL
+234 RRTKEHEEIRVNL
-247 EKEVNERTQELQKSM
+247 EKEINERTKELQKSI

-267 YKNAVDSTSIVSKT
+267 YKNAVDSSSIVSKT
-281 DKNGKITFVND
+281 DKYGKITFVND
-292 EFCRVAQYTKEEL
+292 EFCRVSKYTKEEL
-305 IGKNHNLIRHEDMP
+305 IGKNHNIIRHEDMP

-334 IWKGQIKNKAKDGTA
+334 IWKGQIKNRAKDGTS

-372 RLDVSDII
+372 RLDVSEIV

-413 FSELLDKST
+413 FSELLDKSQ
-422 NLDIQ
+422 NLDTQ

-458 NFSLSIEES
+458 NFTLSIEES
-467 NIVLIG
+467 NIILIS
-473 ENVIELFSKRAME
+473 ENVVELFSKRAME
-486 KHIKLIF
+486 KHLKLVF

-527 DGIVSLN
+527 NGVVSLN
-534 ISLIENQNKK
+534 ISLIENLNKK
-544 AKIRFEI
+544 AKIRFEV

-558 PKDKLITIFDPFIQ
+558 AKEKLLTIFDPFIQ
-572 IDNKSNRQY
+572 VDNKSNREY
-581 QGTGLGLSISSY
+581 QGTGLGLSICSH

-605 SIENEGTKFY
+605 SIENQGTKFY
-615 FELEAKTCIDNL
+615 FELEVKTCIDNL
-627 CINRNYLHHLNFKI
+627 CINKNYLHHLNFKI

-654 YLELFGAIEEED
+654 YLELFGAIEDET
-666 KPIDIVIYCSIDN
+666 KPIDIIIYCSVDN
-679 FLEDLQEIRK
+679 FEKELQEIRK
-689 NNSNSALLILHEYEN
+689 NHIDTALLILHEYEN
-704 DLKNLDLNKNEYALA
+704 DLKNLDLNENEYALA

-735 NRTEKRKISIDG
+735 NKTDKRKIVING
-747 IKKFKGKVLVAEDNS
+747 IKKFNGKVLVAEDNS

-770 ILQEMG
+770 ILEEMG

-794 DFYDLI
+794 ESFDLI

-815 KQIRIYEKDNQLQ
+815 KQIRIYEKENNLE

-837 NAIKGDKERFLNIG
+837 NAIKGDKQRFLDIG

-858 PINVKELRDIFEIYL
+858 PINVKELKDIFDIYL
-873 NNKKTLDDLTNIN
+873 A
-886 IDIKKVSEKLGIGE
+886 
-900 NIVNLLV
+900 
-907 HKFQNEIIKD
+907 
-917 LKELQNFIH
+917 
-926 SKDKENIL
+926 DKI
-934 QKAHYIKNS
+934 
-943 CLNLCL
+943 
-949 DDICEVLQKL
+949 
-959 ENPDLQDKEKEE
+959 
-971 LFALLINKLE
+971 
-981 FLNEGKK
+981 LNEESE

>member
-1 MKKIFSI
+1 MKKILSI
-8 FKDPYIGPIFAISII
+8 FKDPYIGPIFVISVI

-33 KYSHENQKIIME
+33 KYSYENQKIIME
-45 KKAIDIVNNLKKIR
+45 KKAVDIVNNLKKIR
-59 AYYTEHLIKEL
+59 AYYTEHIIKEL
-70 KNHPDIKIDFDHKI
+70 KNHPDITIDLDHKI

-96 HDFTELLAEEN
+96 HDFTELLAEED
-107 MEIKLYSDY
+107 MEIKLYSEY

-136 FVNNPNEIYTR
+136 LINNPTKIYSK
-147 IIKTPTEE
+147 IVKTPTEE
-155 KFAVSVPDVF
+155 KFAVAIPDIF

-180 PKTDWKLGDVRGA
+180 PKKDWKLGDVRGV
-193 IKVSVPIKHELYLSS
+193 IKVSVPVKHELYLSS

-217 LVALILI
+217 LVTLILI
-224 LGIHYTIMSI
+224 LGIHYTIMSM
-234 RRTKEHEKIKITL
+234 RRTKEHEKIKINL
-247 EKEVNERTQELQKSM
+247 EKEINERTKELQKSI

-267 YKNAVDSTSIVSKT
+267 YKNAVDSSSIVSKT
-281 DKNGKITFVND
+281 DKYGKITFVND
-292 EFCRVAQYTKEEL
+292 EFCRVSKYTKEEL
-305 IGKNHNLIRHEDMP
+305 IGKNHNIIRHEDMP

-334 IWKGQIKNKAKDGTA
+334 IWKGQIKNRAKDGTS

-372 RLDVSDII
+372 RLDVSEIV

-413 FSELLDKST
+413 FSELLDKSQ
-422 NLDIQ
+422 NLDTQ

-458 NFSLSIEES
+458 NFTLSIEES
-467 NIVLIG
+467 NIILIS
-473 ENVIELFSKRAME
+473 ENVVELFSKRAME
-486 KHIKLIF
+486 KHLKLVF

-527 DGIVSLN
+527 NGVVSLN
-534 ISLIENQNKK
+534 ISLIENLNKK
-544 AKIRFEI
+544 AKIRFEV

-558 PKDKLITIFDPFIQ
+558 AKEKLLTIFDPFIQ
-572 IDNKSNRQY
+572 VDNKSNREY
-581 QGTGLGLSISSY
+581 QGTGLGLSICSH

-605 SIENEGTKFY
+605 SIENQGTKFY
-615 FELEAKTCIDNL
+615 FELEVKTCIDNL
-627 CINRNYLHHLNFKI
+627 CINKNYLHHLNFKI

-654 YLELFGAIEEED
+654 YLELFGAIEDET
-666 KPIDIVIYCSIDN
+666 KPIDIIIYCSVDN
-679 FLEDLQEIRK
+679 FEKELQEIRK
-689 NNSNSALLILHEYEN
+689 NHIDTALLILHEYEN
-704 DLKNLDLNKNEYALA
+704 TLENIDLNENEYALA

-735 NRTEKRKISIDG
+735 NKTDKRKIVING
-747 IKKFKGKVLVAEDNS
+747 IKKFNGKVLVAEDNS

-770 ILQEMG
+770 ILEEMG

-794 DFYDLI
+794 ESFDLI

-815 KQIRIYEKDNQLQ
+815 KQIRIYEKENNLK

-837 NAIKGDKERFLNIG
+837 NAIKGDKQRFLDIG

-858 PINVKELRDIFEIYL
+858 PINVKELKDIFDIYL
-873 NNKKTLDDLTNIN
+873 A
-886 IDIKKVSEKLGIGE
+886 
-900 NIVNLLV
+900 
-907 HKFQNEIIKD
+907 
-917 LKELQNFIH
+917 
-926 SKDKENIL
+926 DKI
-934 QKAHYIKNS
+934 
-943 CLNLCL
+943 
-949 DDICEVLQKL
+949 
-959 ENPDLQDKEKEE
+959 
-971 LFALLINKLE
+971 
-981 FLNEGKK
+981 LNEESE

>member
-1 MKKIFSI
+1 MKKILSI
-8 FKDPYIGPIFAISII
+8 FKDPYIGPIFVISVI

-33 KYSHENQKIIME
+33 KYSYENQKIIME
-45 KKAIDIVNNLKKIR
+45 KKAVDIVNNLKKIR
-59 AYYTEHLIKEL
+59 AYYTEHIIKEL
-70 KNHPDIKIDFDHKI
+70 KNHPDITIDLDHKI

-96 HDFTELLAEEN
+96 HDFTELLAEED
-107 MEIKLYSDY
+107 MEIKLYSEY

-136 FVNNPNEIYTR
+136 LINNPTKIYSK
-147 IIKTPTEE
+147 IVKTPTEE
-155 KFAVSVPDVF
+155 KFAVAIPDIF

-180 PKTDWKLGDVRGA
+180 PKKDWKLGDVRGV
-193 IKVSVPIKHELYLSS
+193 IKVSVPVKHELYLSS

-217 LVALILI
+217 LVTLILI
-224 LGIHYTIMSI
+224 LGIHYTIMSM
-234 RRTKEHEKIKITL
+234 RRTKEHEKIKINL
-247 EKEVNERTQELQKSM
+247 EKEINERTKELQKSI

-267 YKNAVDSTSIVSKT
+267 YKNAVDSSSIVSKT
-281 DKNGKITFVND
+281 DKYGKITFVND
-292 EFCRVAQYTKEEL
+292 EFCRVSKYTKEEL
-305 IGKNHNLIRHEDMP
+305 IGKNHNIIRHEDMP

-334 IWKGQIKNKAKDGTA
+334 IWKGQIKNRAKDGTS

-372 RLDVSDII
+372 RLDVSEIV

-413 FSELLDKST
+413 FSELLDKSQ
-422 NLDIQ
+422 NLDTQ

-458 NFSLSIEES
+458 NFTLSIEES
-467 NIVLIG
+467 NIILIS
-473 ENVIELFSKRAME
+473 ENVVELFSKRAME
-486 KHIKLIF
+486 KHLKLVF

-527 DGIVSLN
+527 NGVVSLN
-534 ISLIENQNKK
+534 ISLIENLNKK
-544 AKIRFEI
+544 AKIRFEV

-558 PKDKLITIFDPFIQ
+558 AKEKLLTIFDPFIQ
-572 IDNKSNRQY
+572 VDNKSNREY
-581 QGTGLGLSISSY
+581 QGTGLGLSICSH

-605 SIENEGTKFY
+605 SIENQGTKFY
-615 FELEAKTCIDNL
+615 FELEVKTCIDNL
-627 CINRNYLHHLNFKI
+627 CINKNYLHHLNFKI

-654 YLELFGAIEEED
+654 YLELFGAIEDET
-666 KPIDIVIYCSIDN
+666 KPIDIVIYCSVDN
-679 FLEDLQEIRK
+679 FEKDLQEIRK
-689 NNSNSALLILHEYEN
+689 NHIDTALLILHEYEN
-704 DLKNLDLNKNEYALA
+704 TLENIDLNENEYALA

-735 NRTEKRKISIDG
+735 NKTDKRKIVING
-747 IKKFKGKVLVAEDNS
+747 IKKFNGKVLVAEDNS

-770 ILQEMG
+770 ILEEMG

-794 DFYDLI
+794 ESFDLI

-815 KQIRIYEKDNQLQ
+815 KQIRIYEKENNLE

-837 NAIKGDKERFLNIG
+837 NAIKGDKQRFLDIG

-858 PINVKELRDIFEIYL
+858 PINVKELKDIFDIYL
-873 NNKKTLDDLTNIN
+873 A
-886 IDIKKVSEKLGIGE
+886 
-900 NIVNLLV
+900 
-907 HKFQNEIIKD
+907 
-917 LKELQNFIH
+917 
-926 SKDKENIL
+926 DKI
-934 QKAHYIKNS
+934 
-943 CLNLCL
+943 
-949 DDICEVLQKL
+949 
-959 ENPDLQDKEKEE
+959 
-971 LFALLINKLE
+971 
-981 FLNEGKK
+981 LNEESE

>member
-1 MKKIFSI
+1 MKKILSI
-8 FKDPYIGPIFAISII
+8 FKDPYIGPIFVISVI

-33 KYSHENQKIIME
+33 KYSYENQKIIME
-45 KKAIDIVNNLKKIR
+45 KKAVDIVNNLKKIR
-59 AYYTEHLIKEL
+59 AYYTEHIIKEL
-70 KNHPDIKIDFDHKI
+70 KNHPDITIDLDHKI

-96 HDFTELLAEEN
+96 HDFTELLAEED
-107 MEIKLYSDY
+107 MEIKLYSEY

-136 FVNNPNEIYTR
+136 LINNPTKIYSK
-147 IIKTPTEE
+147 IVKTPTEE
-155 KFAVSVPDVF
+155 KFAVAIPDIF

-180 PKTDWKLGDVRGA
+180 PKKDWKLGDVRGV
-193 IKVSVPIKHELYLSS
+193 IKVSVPVKHELYLSS

-217 LVALILI
+217 LVTLILI
-224 LGIHYTIMSI
+224 LGIHYTIMSM
-234 RRTKEHEKIKITL
+234 RRSKEHEEIRVNL
-247 EKEVNERTQELQKSM
+247 EKEINERTKELQKSI

-267 YKNAVDSTSIVSKT
+267 YKNAVDSSSIVSKT
-281 DKNGKITFVND
+281 DKYGKITFVND
-292 EFCRVAQYTKEEL
+292 EFCRVSKYTKEEL
-305 IGKNHNLIRHEDMP
+305 IGKNHNIIRHEDMP

-334 IWKGQIKNKAKDGTA
+334 IWKGQIKNRAKDGTS

-372 RLDVSDII
+372 RLDVSEIV

-413 FSELLDKST
+413 FSELLDKSQ
-422 NLDIQ
+422 NLDTQ

-458 NFSLSIEES
+458 NFTLSIEES
-467 NIVLIG
+467 NIILIS
-473 ENVIELFSKRAME
+473 ENVVELFSKRAME
-486 KHIKLIF
+486 KHLKLVF

-527 DGIVSLN
+527 NGVVSLN
-534 ISLIENQNKK
+534 ISLIENLNKK
-544 AKIRFEI
+544 AKIRFEV

-558 PKDKLITIFDPFIQ
+558 AKEKLLTIFDPFIQ
-572 IDNKSNRQY
+572 VDNKSNREY
-581 QGTGLGLSISSY
+581 QGTGLGLSICSH

-605 SIENEGTKFY
+605 SIENQGTKFY
-615 FELEAKTCIDNL
+615 FELEVKTCIDNL
-627 CINRNYLHHLNFKI
+627 CINKNYLHHLNFKI

-654 YLELFGAIEEED
+654 YLELFGAIEDET
-666 KPIDIVIYCSIDN
+666 KPIDIVIYCSVDN
-679 FLEDLQEIRK
+679 FEKDLQEIRK
-689 NNSNSALLILHEYEN
+689 NHIDTALLILHEYEN
-704 DLKNLDLNKNEYALA
+704 DLKNLDLNENEYALA

-735 NRTEKRKISIDG
+735 NKTDKRKIVING
-747 IKKFKGKVLVAEDNS
+747 IKKFNGKVLVAEDNS

-770 ILQEMG
+770 ILEEMG

-794 DFYDLI
+794 ESFDLI

-815 KQIRIYEKDNQLQ
+815 KQIRIYEKENNLK

-837 NAIKGDKERFLNIG
+837 NAIKGDKQRFLDIG

-858 PINVKELRDIFEIYL
+858 PINVKELKDIFDIYL
-873 NNKKTLDDLTNIN
+873 A
-886 IDIKKVSEKLGIGE
+886 
-900 NIVNLLV
+900 
-907 HKFQNEIIKD
+907 
-917 LKELQNFIH
+917 
-926 SKDKENIL
+926 DKI
-934 QKAHYIKNS
+934 
-943 CLNLCL
+943 
-949 DDICEVLQKL
+949 
-959 ENPDLQDKEKEE
+959 
-971 LFALLINKLE
+971 
-981 FLNEGKK
+981 LNEESE

>member
-1 MKKIFSI
+1 MKKILSI
-8 FKDPYIGPIFAISII
+8 FKDPYIGPIFVISVI

-33 KYSHENQKIIME
+33 KYSYENQKIIME
-45 KKAIDIVNNLKKIR
+45 KKAVDIVNNLKKIR
-59 AYYTEHLIKEL
+59 AYYTEHIIKEL
-70 KNHPDIKIDFDHKI
+70 KNHPDITIDLDHKI

-96 HDFTELLAEEN
+96 HDFTELLAEKD
-107 MEIKLYSDY
+107 MEIKLYSEY

-136 FVNNPNEIYTR
+136 LINNPTKIYSK
-147 IIKTPTEE
+147 IVKTPTEE
-155 KFAVSVPDVF
+155 KFAVAIPDIF

-180 PKTDWKLGDVRGA
+180 PKKDWKLGDVRGV
-193 IKVSVPIKHELYLSS
+193 IKVSVPVKHELYLSS

-217 LVALILI
+217 LVTLILI
-224 LGIHYTIMSI
+224 LGIHYTIMSM
-234 RRTKEHEKIKITL
+234 RRSKEHEEIRVNL
-247 EKEVNERTQELQKSM
+247 EKEINERTKELQKSI

-267 YKNAVDSTSIVSKT
+267 YKNAVDSSSIVSKT
-281 DKNGKITFVND
+281 DKYGKITFVND
-292 EFCRVAQYTKEEL
+292 EFCRVSKYTKEEL
-305 IGKNHNLIRHEDMP
+305 IGKNHNIIRHEDMP

-334 IWKGQIKNKAKDGTA
+334 IWKGQIKNRAKDGTS

-372 RLDVSDII
+372 RLDVSEIV

-413 FSELLDKST
+413 FSELLDKSQ
-422 NLDIQ
+422 NLDTQ

-458 NFSLSIEES
+458 NFTLSIEES
-467 NIVLIG
+467 NIILIS
-473 ENVIELFSKRAME
+473 ENVVELFSKRAME
-486 KHIKLIF
+486 KHLKLVF

-527 DGIVSLN
+527 NGVVSLN
-534 ISLIENQNKK
+534 ISLIENLNKK
-544 AKIRFEI
+544 AKIRFEV

-558 PKDKLITIFDPFIQ
+558 AKEKLLTIFDPFIQ
-572 IDNKSNRQY
+572 VDNKSNREY
-581 QGTGLGLSISSY
+581 QGTGLGLSICSH

-605 SIENEGTKFY
+605 SIENQGTKFY
-615 FELEAKTCIDNL
+615 FELEVKTCIDNL
-627 CINRNYLHHLNFKI
+627 CINKNYLHHLNFKI

-654 YLELFGAIEEED
+654 YLELFGAIEDET
-666 KPIDIVIYCSIDN
+666 KPIDIIIYCSVDN
-679 FLEDLQEIRK
+679 FEKELQEIRK
-689 NNSNSALLILHEYEN
+689 NHIDTALLILHEYEN
-704 DLKNLDLNKNEYALA
+704 DLKNLDLNENEYALA

-735 NRTEKRKISIDG
+735 NKTDKRKIVING
-747 IKKFKGKVLVAEDNS
+747 IKKFNGKVLVAEDNS

-770 ILQEMG
+770 ILEEMG

-794 DFYDLI
+794 ESFDLI

-815 KQIRIYEKDNQLQ
+815 KQIRIYEKENNLE

-837 NAIKGDKERFLNIG
+837 NAIKGDKQRFLDIG

-858 PINVKELRDIFEIYL
+858 PINVKELKDIFDIYL
-873 NNKKTLDDLTNIN
+873 A
-886 IDIKKVSEKLGIGE
+886 
-900 NIVNLLV
+900 
-907 HKFQNEIIKD
+907 
-917 LKELQNFIH
+917 
-926 SKDKENIL
+926 DKI
-934 QKAHYIKNS
+934 
-943 CLNLCL
+943 
-949 DDICEVLQKL
+949 
-959 ENPDLQDKEKEE
+959 
-971 LFALLINKLE
+971 
-981 FLNEGKK
+981 LNEESE

>member
-1 MKKIFSI
+1 MKKILSI
-8 FKDPYIGPIFAISII
+8 FKDPYIGPIFVISVI

-33 KYSHENQKIIME
+33 KYSYENQKIIME
-45 KKAIDIVNNLKKIR
+45 KKAVDIVNNLKKIR
-59 AYYTEHLIKEL
+59 AYYTEHIIKEL
-70 KNHPDIKIDFDHKI
+70 KNHPDITIDLDHKI

-96 HDFTELLAEEN
+96 HDFTELLAEED
-107 MEIKLYSDY
+107 MEIKLYSEY

-124 VLNDFQKESLSY
+124 VSNDFQKESLSY
-136 FVNNPNEIYTR
+136 LINNPTKIYSK
-147 IIKTPTEE
+147 IVKTPTEE
-155 KFAVSVPDVF
+155 KFAVAIPDIF

-180 PKTDWKLGDVRGA
+180 PKKDWKLGDVRGV
-193 IKVSVPIKHELYLSS
+193 IKVSVPVKHELYLSS

-217 LVALILI
+217 LVTLILI
-224 LGIHYTIMSI
+224 LGIHYTIMSM
-234 RRTKEHEKIKITL
+234 RRTKEHEEIRVNL
-247 EKEVNERTQELQKSM
+247 EKEINERTKELQKSI

-267 YKNAVDSTSIVSKT
+267 YKNAVDSSSIVSKT
-281 DKNGKITFVND
+281 DKYGKITFVND
-292 EFCRVAQYTKEEL
+292 EFCRVSKYTKEEL
-305 IGKNHNLIRHEDMP
+305 IGKNHNIIRHEDMP

-334 IWKGQIKNKAKDGTA
+334 IWKGQIKNRAKDGTS

-372 RLDVSDII
+372 RLDVSEIV

-413 FSELLDKST
+413 FSELLDKSQ
-422 NLDIQ
+422 NLDTQ

-458 NFSLSIEES
+458 NFTLSIEES
-467 NIVLIG
+467 NIILIS
-473 ENVIELFSKRAME
+473 ENVVELFSKRAME
-486 KHIKLIF
+486 KHLKLVF

-527 DGIVSLN
+527 NGVVSLN
-534 ISLIENQNKK
+534 ISLIENLNKK

-558 PKDKLITIFDPFIQ
+558 AKEKLLTIFDPFIQ
-572 IDNKSNRQY
+572 VDNKSNREY
-581 QGTGLGLSISSY
+581 QGTGLGLSICSH

-605 SIENEGTKFY
+605 SIENQGTKFY
-615 FELEAKTCIDNL
+615 FELEVKTCIDNL
-627 CINRNYLHHLNFKI
+627 CINKNYLHHLNFKI

-654 YLELFGAIEEED
+654 YLELFGAIEDET
-666 KPIDIVIYCSIDN
+666 KPIDIIIYCSVDN
-679 FLEDLQEIRK
+679 FEKELQEIRK
-689 NNSNSALLILHEYEN
+689 NHIDTALLILHEYEN
-704 DLKNLDLNKNEYALA
+704 TLENIDLNENEYALA

-735 NRTEKRKISIDG
+735 NKTDKRKIVING
-747 IKKFKGKVLVAEDNS
+747 IKKFNGKVLVAEDNS

-770 ILQEMG
+770 ILEEMG

-794 DFYDLI
+794 ESFDLI

-815 KQIRIYEKDNQLQ
+815 KQIRIYEKENNLK

-837 NAIKGDKERFLNIG
+837 NAIKGDKQRFLDIG

-858 PINVKELRDIFEIYL
+858 PINVKELKDIFDIYL
-873 NNKKTLDDLTNIN
+873 A
-886 IDIKKVSEKLGIGE
+886 
-900 NIVNLLV
+900 
-907 HKFQNEIIKD
+907 
-917 LKELQNFIH
+917 
-926 SKDKENIL
+926 DKI
-934 QKAHYIKNS
+934 
-943 CLNLCL
+943 
-949 DDICEVLQKL
+949 
-959 ENPDLQDKEKEE
+959 
-971 LFALLINKLE
+971 
-981 FLNEGKK
+981 LNEESE

>member
-1 MKKIFSI
+1 MKKILSI
-8 FKDPYIGPIFAISII
+8 FKDPYIGPIFVISVI

-33 KYSHENQKIIME
+33 KYSYENQKIIME
-45 KKAIDIVNNLKKIR
+45 KKAVDIVNNLKKIR
-59 AYYTEHLIKEL
+59 AYYTEHIIKEL
-70 KNHPDIKIDFDHKI
+70 KNHPDITIDLDHKI
-84 KDGTIPLPATLL
+84 KNGTIPLPATLL
-96 HDFTELLAEEN
+96 HDFTELLAEED
-107 MEIKLYSDY
+107 MEIKLYSEY

-136 FVNNPNEIYTR
+136 LINNPTKIYSK
-147 IIKTPTEE
+147 IVKTPTEE
-155 KFAVSVPDVF
+155 KFAVAIPDIF

-180 PKTDWKLGDVRGA
+180 PKKDWKLGDVRGV
-193 IKVSVPIKHELYLSS
+193 IKVSVPVKHELYLSS

-217 LVALILI
+217 LVTLILI
-224 LGIHYTIMSI
+224 LGIHYTIMSM
-234 RRTKEHEKIKITL
+234 RRSKEHEEIRVNL
-247 EKEVNERTQELQKSM
+247 EKEINERTKELQKSI

-267 YKNAVDSTSIVSKT
+267 YKNAVDSSSIVSKT
-281 DKNGKITFVND
+281 DKYGKITFVND
-292 EFCRVAQYTKEEL
+292 EFCRVSKYTKEEL
-305 IGKNHNLIRHEDMP
+305 IGKNHNIIRHEDMP

-334 IWKGQIKNKAKDGTA
+334 IWKGQIKNRAKDGTS

-372 RLDVSDII
+372 RLDVSEIV

-413 FSELLDKST
+413 FSELLDKSQ
-422 NLDIQ
+422 NLDTQ

-458 NFSLSIEES
+458 NFTLSIEES
-467 NIVLIG
+467 NIILIS
-473 ENVIELFSKRAME
+473 ENVVELFSKRAME
-486 KHIKLIF
+486 KHLKLVF

-527 DGIVSLN
+527 NGVVSLN
-534 ISLIENQNKK
+534 ISLIENLNKK
-544 AKIRFEI
+544 AKIRFEV

-558 PKDKLITIFDPFIQ
+558 AKEKLLTIFDPFIQ
-572 IDNKSNRQY
+572 VDNKSNREY
-581 QGTGLGLSISSY
+581 QGTGLGLSICSH

-605 SIENEGTKFY
+605 SIENQGTKFY
-615 FELEAKTCIDNL
+615 FELEVKTCIDNL
-627 CINRNYLHHLNFKI
+627 CINKNYLHHLNFKI

-654 YLELFGAIEEED
+654 YLELFGAIEDET
-666 KPIDIVIYCSIDN
+666 KPIDIIIYCSVDN
-679 FLEDLQEIRK
+679 FEKELQEIRK
-689 NNSNSALLILHEYEN
+689 NHIDTALLILHEYEN
-704 DLKNLDLNKNEYALA
+704 DLKNLDLNENEYALA

-735 NRTEKRKISIDG
+735 NKTDKRKIVING
-747 IKKFKGKVLVAEDNS
+747 IKKFNGKVLVAEDNS

-770 ILQEMG
+770 ILEEMG

-794 DFYDLI
+794 ESFDLI

-815 KQIRIYEKDNQLQ
+815 KQIRIYEKENNLE

-837 NAIKGDKERFLNIG
+837 NAIKGDKQRFLDIG

-858 PINVKELRDIFEIYL
+858 PINVKELKDIFDIYL
-873 NNKKTLDDLTNIN
+873 A
-886 IDIKKVSEKLGIGE
+886 
-900 NIVNLLV
+900 
-907 HKFQNEIIKD
+907 
-917 LKELQNFIH
+917 
-926 SKDKENIL
+926 DKI
-934 QKAHYIKNS
+934 
-943 CLNLCL
+943 
-949 DDICEVLQKL
+949 
-959 ENPDLQDKEKEE
+959 
-971 LFALLINKLE
+971 
-981 FLNEGKK
+981 LNEESE